1 MATKKKVEDKPA
13 VVGRPFQKGKSGNPA
28 GRARVTPEELDL
40 IAACK
45 ERSPKALAVI
55 DKIMTTSKSD
65 RTALAAAIYVID
77 RAYGQARVVGEI
89 NQNVN
94 VNHTG
99 TIVHRA
105 VQEIDARITELLG
118 AGTNGADAPPVSH

>member
-1 MATKKKVEDKPA
+1 MKKKVDDKPA
-13 VVGRPFQKGKSGNPA
+13 VAGRPFKKGQSGNPS
-28 GRARVTPEELDL
+28 GRSRVTAEELDL

-65 RTALAAAIYVID
+65 RTALTAAIYVID

-105 VQEIDARITELLG
+105 VQEINARITELLG
-118 AGTNGADAPPVSH
+118 AGANGDNAPPVSH